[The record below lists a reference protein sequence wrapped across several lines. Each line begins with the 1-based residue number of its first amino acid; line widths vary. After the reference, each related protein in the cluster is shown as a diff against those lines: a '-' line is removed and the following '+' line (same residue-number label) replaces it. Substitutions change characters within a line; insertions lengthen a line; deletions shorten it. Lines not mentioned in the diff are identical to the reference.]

1 MCFKKRYKLT
11 TRVDRHAQIVSR
23 HTTMDTGTTNTLR
36 FQLTA
41 WLDSDIHAEDLS
53 SHEQDLLQPEVPEHE
68 LFPASGEKRKSPDEA
83 YEGKHYVATV
93 FGRCAD
99 GTSVAVRLMG
109 FTPFLYV
116 RVGDGKQNLKK
127 RDAES
132 VLAVARECAFKRQV
146 KSSEVVSRTEYY
158 GFTNNE
164 KRDFVAIKFLTKSAM
179 RASCSQ
185 TDFND
190 RPKKSLWDQTVFAG
204 SQRQPLHPYEAH
216 IEPLLRLMH
225 IRDLDASGWVEV
237 DISGCKPGSWANT
250 DVCYSVPYGK
260 IAPSHGNTELAPITA
275 CSFDLECTSKNKI
288 DFPKPRQNYAQT
300 ANNIH
305 DVHDRATAKR
315 WTPEDTRVL
324 MQACVFKAMRVPL
337 HESLQETFDRAVAD
351 MVASDRDMNQI
362 FPKKPVSTDELFEM
376 TSSISEDIDDFIRN
390 TYAYTKDFGRGNKTE
405 KVAKLMDKHLPE
417 LMGDEIIQIG
427 ATFNVV
433 GSEECTLQWIGTLG
447 GCSPI
452 DGVVVESFGTEE
464 ELLLAFS
471 RLVIEQDPDIYNGYN
486 VWGFD
491 QNYLYAR
498 ACELGIDRKFMK
510 MSKLRYRDA
519 YYEEK
524 QLSSSAMGHNHNM
537 LITIPGRVNVD
548 LIHVIR
554 KEYKFTSYS
563 LNNVSKSVLKDE
575 KDDVSAQDIFRLQD
589 GSDDDRAI
597 IAKYCVQDCALVTRL
612 TERLTVVINA
622 IAMSNVCSVPLQYI
636 FSRGQGIKC
645 TSQVARVCRE
655 RGYLMKTLP
664 RDVDEKIFYDGARVL
679 EPKTGLY
686 DRPVF
691 CLDYASLYPSCMMSH
706 NICAT
711 SKVTDPKYLGLPG
724 MKYNEVS
731 FNVYRNK
738 KKVGVR
744 TVHYAQPESGERAVL
759 PFIEETLKRKRSET
773 RAKMK
778 WKKLILKDGSEVG
791 GNVRRTSGGYSIGDQ
806 EYPDD
811 SVRSVENYFT
821 DFQKSVLNGEQL
833 AYKVT
838 GNSLYGAQGAS
849 TSDIRD
855 VDCAASITAVGRSLI
870 DLAKE
875 FLEGEGCDVVY
886 GDTDSCFATVPVYDS
901 DGNEVTG
908 EAAVPLVI
916 QKAKELEEKFVGL
929 LPRPHVCE
937 YEKIYY
943 PWILL
948 SKKRYLG
955 YKYEEATDAPKFS
968 YNGIVL
974 VRRDNC
980 EALKDVV
987 ADLCKKLLVLDV
999 EGAIEGLRRAIDDL
1013 VEGRIP
1019 LEKLTIT
1026 KTLNDSYK
1034 NPEQIAHWVLAQ
1046 RIGRRDPARK
1056 PRSNDRMAFAFVT
1069 VKNPKA
1075 LQGERIETPEYIA
1088 EKNLTLDYSYYL
1100 EHQIMTPVCQI
1111 LAAAVDRI
1119 PGYNLSDDH
1128 WKNMWDTHFANNL
1141 KKHEG
1146 NVEEAQ
1152 SDTRKYVDEEKSKH
1166 VKRMIFDPIITKI
1179 RNKNNKQREIT
1190 SFFKCV

>member
-1 MCFKKRYKLT
+1 MG
-11 TRVDRHAQIVSR
+11 TRTAP
-23 HTTMDTGTTNTLR
+23 LR

-41 WLDSDIHAEDLS
+41 WLDADIHVDDLS
-53 SHEQDLLQPEVPEHE
+53 SQEQDLLLPEVPDHE
-68 LFPASGEKRKSPDEA
+68 LFPASGQKRKSPDES
-83 YEGKHYVATV
+83 YQGKHYVATV

-99 GTSVAVRLMG
+99 GTSVAVRLLG
-109 FTPFLYV
+109 FAPVLYV
-116 RVGDGKQNLKK
+116 RVGDGKRALKK

-132 VLAVARECAFKRQV
+132 VLSVARECAFKRHV
-146 KSSEVVSRTEYY
+146 KSCEIVSRTEYH

-164 KRDFVAIKFLTKSAM
+164 KRDFVAVQFLTKSAM

-190 RPKKSLWDQTVFAG
+190 RAKRSLWDQTVFLGA
-204 SQRQPLHPYEAH
+204 QRQPLHPYEAH

-225 IRDLDASGWVEV
+225 IRDLEASGWVEV
-237 DISGCKPGSWANT
+237 DVSGRKCGSWANT
-250 DVCYSVPYGK
+250 GVCYSVSYEQIK
-260 IAPSHGNTELAPITA
+260 PSHGKTELAPITT
-275 CSFDLECTSKNKI
+275 CSFDLECTSKNKT
-288 DFPKPRQNYAQT
+288 DFPKPRQNYGQT

-305 DVHDRATAKR
+305 DVHDRATSKR
-315 WTPEDTRVL
+315 WPPEDTRL
-324 MQACVFKAMRVPL
+324 LIQACLFKAMRVPL
-337 HESLQETFDRAVAD
+337 HGSLQGTFDRAVED
-351 MVASDRDMNQI
+351 LVASDRDMNQI
-362 FPKKPVSTDELFEM
+362 FPKTPVSTEDLLGI
-376 TSSISEDIDDFIRN
+376 SSGIAEDIDDFVRN
-390 TYAYTKDFGRGNKTE
+390 TYAYTKDFGRSNKTD

-427 ATFNVV
+427 ATFNVI

-447 GCSPI
+447 ECSPI
-452 DGVVVESFGTEE
+452 QGVAVESFDTEAD
-464 ELLLAFS
+464 LLMAFS
-471 RLVIEQDPDIYNGYN
+471 RLVLEQDPDIYNGYN

-491 QNYLYAR
+491 QNYLYTR
-498 ACELGIDRKFMK
+498 ACELGIETRFLR
-510 MSKLRYRDA
+510 MSKLRNRDA

-537 LITIPGRVNVD
+537 LVTIPGRVNVD
-548 LIHVIR
+548 LMHVIR

-563 LNNVSKSVLKDE
+563 LNSVSRNVLQDE

-589 GSDDDRAI
+589 GSADDRAT
-597 IAKYCVQDCALVTRL
+597 IARYCVQDCALVTRL

-645 TSQVARVCRE
+645 TSQVARVCRD
-655 RGYLMKTLP
+655 RGFIMKTLP
-664 RDVDEKIFYDGARVL
+664 RDADEKIFYDGARVL

-731 FNVYRNK
+731 FNVYKNK
-738 KKVGVR
+738 RKVGVR

-759 PFIEETLKRKRSET
+759 PFIEETLKMKRSET

-778 WKKLILKDGSEVG
+778 WKKLILQDGSAVG
-791 GNVRRTSGGYSIGDQ
+791 GAVKRCPKGYLINGQ
-806 EYPDD
+806 EYPEE
-811 SVRSVENYFT
+811 SVQSVENYFT

-886 GDTDSCFATVPVYDS
+886 GDTDSCFATVPVYGS
-901 DGNEVTG
+901 DGKEVTG
-908 EAAVPLVI
+908 EAAVSLVI

-955 YKYEEATDAPKFS
+955 YKYEEATDTPKFS

-980 EALKDVV
+980 DALKDVV
-987 ADLCKKLLVLDV
+987 SDLCKRLLVLDI
-999 EGAIEGLRRAIDDL
+999 EGAIEGLRGAIDNL
-1013 VEGRIP
+1013 VEGRTP

-1026 KTLNDSYK
+1026 KTLGDSYK

-1075 LQGERIETPEYIA
+1075 LQGERIETPDYIA
-1088 EKNLTLDYSYYL
+1088 EKRLKLDYSYYL

-1119 PGYNLSDDH
+1119 PGYNLPLDH

-1146 NVEEAQ
+1146 DVEEAQ
-1152 SDTRKYVDEEKSKH
+1152 SDTRKRVDEEKSKH
-1166 VKRMIFDPIITKI
+1166 VKRMIFDPIITKL
-1179 RNKNNKQREIT
+1179 RNKNSKQREIT
-1190 SFFKCV
+1190 TFFRPSPASVHVCE